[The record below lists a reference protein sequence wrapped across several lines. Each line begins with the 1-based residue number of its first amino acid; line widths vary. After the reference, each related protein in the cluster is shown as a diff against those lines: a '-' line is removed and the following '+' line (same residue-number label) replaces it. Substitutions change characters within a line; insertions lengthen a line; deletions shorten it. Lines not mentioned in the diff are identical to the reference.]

1 VASALLCCRDPNFAG
16 FLELTMATF
25 CAKYN
30 RARFVARALFR
41 SRQCV
46 LPASA
51 ILLCAAALC
60 WFSNASQALAD
71 EASAAKAAVEAI
83 TADDAQNFV
92 NTLADDALE
101 GRETGTRGGRAAG
114 AYLGQQ
120 FQRLKLRGGAADGGY
135 YQPFGSNS
143 RNLLGW
149 IEGSDPELKHQY
161 VMVTAHYDH
170 VGYGKASNSFGPLGQ
185 IHNGADDNASGDAG
199 LLETAGA
206 FNQLPQPPKRS
217 VMFAL
222 WDAEEEGLLGSKYW
236 LEHPT
241 VPLANVAAVL
251 NVDMIGRLRGNRVIV
266 YGGRSSYGWRQ
277 MLSRDNQATGLLL
290 DFDWLMKADSD
301 HQPFFAA
308 GVPVLMLH
316 TGLHEDYH
324 RPSDKADK
332 INSAG
337 LKLIS
342 QLMFRTALD
351 LADEAERPKFRNGS
365 RNESPATEPLVEQ
378 LAPTPAGRLGLSWD
392 ETQAKQGVIQVAAIA
407 ADSAAAKAGLKVGD
421 RIVNYAGHQVA
432 DIQQLR
438 QLVLATRG
446 PMPIQVMR
454 TGSDQ
459 PVETNIQ
466 PAGEPVSLGLA
477 WRVDDAEPGAVL
489 LVGITPGSPAQQA
502 GLELYDRIYEV
513 NGRRFSSSDDFRQL
527 TNSLPSPLELLT
539 ETRGKI
545 RPVTVQR
552 LEIVTGKPEPTSAV
566 SSSAQTSLPSQ

>member
-1 VASALLCCRDPNFAG
+1 
-16 FLELTMATF
+16 MAIT
-25 CAKYN
+25 CAKWRLYSETKTSLVPKGGVLFGAT
-30 RARFVARALFR
+30 RLMLVAALFWSTYA
-41 SRQCV
+41 SRA
-46 LPASA
+46 PA
-51 ILLCAAALC
+51 
-60 WFSNASQALAD
+60 AD
-71 EASAAKAAVEAI
+71 VSAANSAMESI
-83 TADDAQNFV
+83 TSEDAQNIV

-149 IEGSDPELKHQY
+149 IEGSDPELKKQY

-170 VGYGKASNSFGPLGQ
+170 VGYGRASNSFGPIGR

-199 LLETAGA
+199 ILEIANA

-236 LEHPT
+236 IEHPT
-241 VPLANVAAVL
+241 VPLSSVAAIL
-251 NVDMIGRLRGNRVIV
+251 NVDMIGRLRSNHLII

-277 MLSRDNQATGLLL
+277 MLSRDNERTALAL

-337 LKLIS
+337 LKLVS
-342 QLMFRTALD
+342 QLLFCAALDIAEEAAQPKFRTA
-351 LADEAERPKFRNGS
+351 S

-378 LAPTPAGRLGLSWD
+378 LAPVPAGRLGLSWD
-392 ETQAKQGVIQVAAIA
+392 EAQAKQGIVQVAAISPGSA
-407 ADSAAAKAGLKVGD
+407 ADKAGLKPGD
-421 RIVNYAGHQVA
+421 RILNYRGQEIT
-432 DIQQLR
+432 DIKQLR

-446 PMPIQVMR
+446 TVPIKVAR
-454 TGSDQ
+454 TASDQ
-459 PVETNIQ
+459 PMEMNIQ
-466 PAGEPVSLGLA
+466 PAGEPISLGLA

-489 LVGITPGSPAQQA
+489 LVGITPGSPAELA
-502 GLELYDRIYEV
+502 GLQLYDRIYEI
-513 NGRRFSSSDDFRQL
+513 NGKRFSSSDEFRQL
-527 TNSLPSPLELLT
+527 TNSLPSPLELLA
-539 ETRGKI
+539 ETSGKI
-545 RPVTVQR
+545 RQVTIQR
-552 LEIVTGKPEPTSAV
+552 LQIITGQTEPRAT
-566 SSSAQTSLPSQ
+566 SSAATTSISPAAAQH

>member
-1 VASALLCCRDPNFAG
+1 
-16 FLELTMATF
+16 MAIS
-25 CAKYN
+25 CAPF
-30 RARFVARALFR
+30 RAHSTAPALFVSSR
-41 SRQCV
+41 SGLVNAVGLMLVAGLFCFTYTTPV
-46 LPASA
+46 
-51 ILLCAAALC
+51 AAA
-60 WFSNASQALAD
+60 D
-71 EASAAKAAVEAI
+71 VSAAKAAMASI
-83 TADDAQNFV
+83 TAEDAQTFV

-161 VMVTAHYDH
+161 VLVTAHYDH
-170 VGYGKASNSFGPLGQ
+170 VGYGRASNSFGPLGQ

-199 LLETAGA
+199 ILETANA

-217 VMFAL
+217 VMFVL

-236 LEHPT
+236 IDHPT

-251 NVDMIGRLRGNRVIV
+251 NVDMIGRLRDHRVIV
-266 YGGRSSYGWRQ
+266 YGGRSSFGWRQ
-277 MLSRDNQATGLLL
+277 SLSRDNESTGLML

-308 GVPVLMLH
+308 GVPVVMLH

-337 LKLIS
+337 LKLVS
-342 QLMFRTALD
+342 QLLFSAALD
-351 LADEAERPKFRNGS
+351 LADQADRPKFRTAS

-378 LAPTPAGRLGLSWD
+378 LAPVPAGRLGMTWD
-392 ETQAKQGVIQVAAIA
+392 EGQAKQGIVQVATTIAGSA
-407 ADSAAAKAGLKVGD
+407 ADKAGLKVGD
-421 RIVNYAGHQVA
+421 RILAYAGQQITG
-432 DIQQLR
+432 IQQLR
-438 QLVLATRG
+438 QLVLVTRG
-446 PMPIQVMR
+446 KVAIKVVRLGRDLPL
-454 TGSDQ
+454 
-459 PVETNIQ
+459 ELNIE
-466 PAGEPVSLGLA
+466 PAGEPVRLGLA
-477 WRVDDAEPGAVL
+477 WRVDEAEPGAVL
-489 LVGITPGSPAQQA
+489 LVGITPGSPAEQA
-502 GLELYDRIYEV
+502 GLKLYDRIYEI
-513 NGRRFSSSDDFRQL
+513 NGRRFSSSEEFRQL

-539 ETRGKI
+539 ETSGRI
-545 RPVTVQR
+545 RTVTIPR
-552 LEIVTGKPEPTSAV
+552 LEIVTSQTDPSAA
-566 SSSAQTSLPSQ
+566 SAAAPFVTPPALLPVTTRNEFAGTP

>member
-1 VASALLCCRDPNFAG
+1 
-16 FLELTMATF
+16 MAIS
-25 CAKYN
+25 C
-30 RARFVARALFR
+30 ARFHAHSTAPALFVSSR
-41 SRQCV
+41 SGLVNAVGLMLVAGLFCFTYTTPV
-46 LPASA
+46 
-51 ILLCAAALC
+51 AAA
-60 WFSNASQALAD
+60 D
-71 EASAAKAAVEAI
+71 VSAAKAAMASI
-83 TADDAQNFV
+83 TAEDAQTFV

-161 VMVTAHYDH
+161 VLITAHYDH
-170 VGYGKASNSFGPLGQ
+170 VGYGRASNSFGPLGQ

-199 LLETAGA
+199 ILETANA

-217 VMFAL
+217 VMFVL

-236 LEHPT
+236 IDHPT

-251 NVDMIGRLRGNRVIV
+251 NVDMIGRLRDHRVIV
-266 YGGRSSYGWRQ
+266 YGGRSSFGWRQ
-277 MLSRDNQATGLLL
+277 SLSRDNEPTGLVL

-337 LKLIS
+337 LKLVS
-342 QLMFRTALD
+342 QLLFSAALD
-351 LADEAERPKFRNGS
+351 LADQADRPKFRTAS

-378 LAPTPAGRLGLSWD
+378 LAPVPAGRLGMTWD
-392 ETQAKQGVIQVAAIA
+392 EGQAKQGIVQVATTIAGSA
-407 ADSAAAKAGLKVGD
+407 ADKAGLKVGD
-421 RIVNYAGHQVA
+421 RILAYAGQQIT

-438 QLVLATRG
+438 ELVLATRG
-446 PMPIQVMR
+446 KVPIKVVR
-454 TGSDQ
+454 SGRDL
-459 PVETNIQ
+459 PLELNIE
-466 PAGEPVSLGLA
+466 PAREPVRLGLA
-477 WRVDDAEPGAVL
+477 WRVDEAEPGAVL
-489 LVGITPGSPAQQA
+489 LVGITPGSPAEQA
-502 GLELYDRIYEV
+502 GLKLYDRIYEI
-513 NGRRFSSSDDFRQL
+513 NGRRFSSSEEFRQL

-539 ETRGKI
+539 ETSGRI
-545 RPVTVQR
+545 RTVTIPR
-552 LEIVTGKPEPTSAV
+552 LEIVTSQTDPSAV
-566 SSSAQTSLPSQ
+566 SAVAPFATPALLPVTTRNEFAGTP